1 MKSDVVEFFDSNRY
15 LFTSIMREMISRGFI
30 WNPCMIKETRETGIK
45 GYFIKSYPSN
55 GDNQ

>member
-1 MKSDVVEFFDSNRY
+1 MKSDVVEFVDSNRY

-30 WNPCMIKETRETGIK
+30 WTPCMIKETRETGIK